1 MSVRSGSASV
11 RPFGLALVH
20 APTGDEAAAFDR
32 RAIDQSGVPQ
42 KTLMENAGRAAAHV
56 LDRLFPEGSVIAVVG
71 AGNNGGDG
79 LVLLRTLASWGRSV
93 SAVVVA
99 DRVDE
104 TLLHG
109 WDIPRV
115 EGSSFGQDADWDG
128 ALAKGAVLVDAIL
141 GTGIRGA
148 PRELQAKAIRA
159 LNRAGRPV
167 MAMDLPSGTDAE
179 TGAVE
184 SEAVRA
190 DVTVA
195 FGWPKLGTLFQ
206 PARSHAGRLVAVE
219 ISFPPT
225 TPDAFGAALATPA
238 WASEHRPRRAP
249 DAHKNAVGSLLLVA
263 GRSGMAGAAVMAARA
278 ALRTGVGLLRV
289 ASPPEN
295 REVIQGAVPE
305 AIYVDATDSEAL
317 LDALGDSTAVAAGP
331 GIGTDPAA
339 VEMLTRLLEADY
351 KIPILLDADALT
363 AAGAGA
369 IPAWA
374 ELGDGRPVLVT
385 PHPGEMSRIAEVT
398 VEEISTGRAEVARRA
413 AKSLGVTVLL
423 KGLPSVVAS
432 PDGSLIVDTVGTS
445 DLATAGMGDVLAGV
459 AGAFLAQGV
468 DPAVA
473 GALGLVTS
481 GRAAV
486 RAAKGA
492 SLLPEDVIEGLPH
505 AMMEFGEG
513 GTDLDLPFVV
523 FDQDS
528 SR

>member
-1 MSVRSGSASV
+1 
-11 RPFGLALVH
+11 
-20 APTGDEAAAFDR
+20 
-32 RAIDQSGVPQ
+32 
-42 KTLMENAGRAAAHV
+42 MENAGRAAAQV

-93 SAVVVA
+93 SAVTVA
-99 DRVDE
+99 GRVDE
-104 TLLHG
+104 ALLHG
-109 WDIPRV
+109 WDIPVV
-115 EGSSFGQDADWDG
+115 EGSSFAQDADWDG
-128 ALAKGAVLVDAIL
+128 ALAQGAVLVDAIL

-148 PRELQAKAIRA
+148 PRELQAQAIRA

-167 MAMDLPSGTDAE
+167 MAMDLPSGTDSE
-179 TGAVE
+179 SGAVE
-184 SEAVRA
+184 GDAVRA

-225 TPDAFGAALATPA
+225 TLGAFGASLATPA
-238 WASEHRPRRAP
+238 WASEHRPRRVP

-295 REVIQGAVPE
+295 REVIQGTVPE
-305 AIYVDATDSEAL
+305 AIYVDTTDPEAL
-317 LDALGDSTAVAAGP
+317 LDAQERSTAVAAGP
-331 GIGTDPAA
+331 GIGTDQVAA
-339 VEMLTRLLEADY
+339 EMLTRVLAADS
-351 KIPILLDADALT
+351 KIPLLLDADALT
-363 AAGAGA
+363 MAGAGA
-369 IPAWA
+369 IPALA
-374 ELGDGRPVLVT
+374 ELADGRPVLVT
-385 PHPGEMSRIAEVT
+385 PHAGEMSRIAEAT
-398 VEEISTGRAEVARRA
+398 VEEISAGRAQVARRA
-413 AKSLGVTVLL
+413 AHSLGVTVLL

-445 DLATAGMGDVLAGV
+445 DLATGGMGDVLAGV

-481 GRAAV
+481 GRAAA

-492 SLLPEDVIEGLPH
+492 SLLPEDVIGGLPH
-505 AMMEFGEG
+505 AMMESGEG
-513 GTDLDLPFVV
+513 VTDLDLAFVV
-523 FDQDS
+523 FDQEP